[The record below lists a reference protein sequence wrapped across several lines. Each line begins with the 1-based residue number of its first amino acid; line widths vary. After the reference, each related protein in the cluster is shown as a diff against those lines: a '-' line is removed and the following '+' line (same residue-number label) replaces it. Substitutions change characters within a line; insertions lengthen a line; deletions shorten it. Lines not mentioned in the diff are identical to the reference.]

1 MHDGARFRQ
10 DYVRSLAVASP
21 EEVAFIDNTLSPQG
35 IITSITEMVDDLAQ
49 MLDTGGLTHDEI
61 LDLAQ
66 RVPELNQIL
75 INFGSALNRAS
86 VSIRKIHAE

>member
-1 MHDGARFRQ
+1 MQDGARFRQ
-10 DYVRSLAVASP
+10 DYVRSLAVAP
-21 EEVAFIDNTLSPQG
+21 PQIVADTDFNLTPQG
-35 IITSITEMVDDLAQ
+35 IIASITEMVDDLAQ